1 METFLDKYYAIIN
14 FAIVFLPAIIGLL
27 LYKKYKNSLV
37 KYFIWFCVYVSLV
50 EIIGAYPKF
59 INELESL
66 NFLNELLKDS
76 LFVNSNWWYLIFWNF
91 AGALFYA
98 FYFYNL
104 INNSRFKIIIKYL
117 SLVFVCIFI
126 IYFIK
131 TIKIIPFDSNT
142 FLTILSAILIVTTVL
157 IYFVDLLKSDKLLS
171 VFRTMSFY
179 IGAIILLWHLITN
192 PLKFYDMYFNRTDL
206 DFAIMN
212 ALIFLGCN
220 TIMYVTFSIA
230 LIWCKPQNN

>member
-1 METFLDKYYAIIN
+1 LEAFLDKYYAIIN

-37 KYFIWFCVYVSLV
+37 KYFIWFCVYVGFV

-59 INELESL
+59 INKFESL
-66 NFLNELLKDS
+66 NYLNELLKDS

-104 INNSRFKIIIKYL
+104 INNGRLKIIIKYL
-117 SLVFVCIFI
+117 SFLFVCIFI

-131 TIKIIPFDSNT
+131 NIKILPFNSNS
-142 FLTILSAILIVTTVL
+142 FLTISSAILIVATVL
-157 IYFVDLLKSDKLLS
+157 MYFVDVLKSDKLLS

-192 PLKFYDMYFNRTDL
+192 PLRFYDMYFNRSDL

-212 ALIFLGCN
+212 AIIFLGCN

>member
-131 TIKIIPFDSNT
+131 TTKIIPFDSNT